1 MNPYKIKSLF
11 FCVFYKLFHFMV
23 PWASTDVDK
32 NMILYTILKNIT
44 HKKIKLVISFWD
56 SFWEL

>member
-44 HKKIKLVISFWD
+44 HKKN
-56 SFWEL
+56 

>member
-1 MNPYKIKSLF
+1 
-11 FCVFYKLFHFMV
+11 MV